1 MLSST
6 WTASLF
12 KMKCTKK
19 ARYSKTVAFL
29 KSSPDTQGP
38 KDSASSTSP
47 SQTSSCHQPSPQ
59 LESSSFINF
68 HEDASSLQKI
78 VDTGGTVEGQV
89 RDTNLEKS
97 KLSSSSFFE
106 PNTSNPLMGPTERD
120 EEEFVTRSGSPGY
133 SSIQTCLCIKMEFC
147 DFTLEHFL
155 DSLRKNRPLYPDL
168 PSLFDNV
175 SSFVN
180 FKADKSNLKFG
191 AFCPLY
197 MTSQLLDGLIFIHNL
212 GIIHRDLKP
221 ANIFIMQARSYL
233 YHLQQIMFYLTPCMT
248 LTRMEK

>member
-1 MLSST
+1 MDSVSS
-6 WTASLF
+6 S
-12 KMKCTKK
+12 
-19 ARYSKTVAFL
+19 
-29 KSSPDTQGP
+29 
-38 KDSASSTSP
+38 SP
-47 SQTSSCHQPSPQ
+47 SQTSSCQQPSPQ

-68 HEDASSLQKI
+68 QEDASSLQKI
-78 VDTGGTVEGQV
+78 VDTGGTNKVQV
-89 RDTNLEKS
+89 GYMKPEKPR
-97 KLSSSSFFE
+97 LASSSFFE
-106 PNTSNPLMGPTERD
+106 ASTSNPLMFGQKKS
-120 EEEFVTRSGSPGY
+120 EEELQPRSGSPGY

-155 DSLRKNRPLYPDL
+155 DSLRTNRPLYPDL
-168 PSLFDNV
+168 PSLFDNA

-221 ANIFIMQARSYL
+221 ANIFIMQVILSTWNKLCFNSSYIIL
-233 YHLQQIMFYLTPCMT
+233 MLKPGW
-248 LTRMEK
+248 

>member
-1 MLSST
+1 M
-6 WTASLF
+6 
-12 KMKCTKK
+12 
-19 ARYSKTVAFL
+19 
-29 KSSPDTQGP
+29 KSSLDIQERR
-38 KDSASSTSP
+38 DSTVSTSV
-47 SQTSSCHQPSPQ
+47 SQTSSDHLPDLQ

-78 VDTGGTVEGQV
+78 VDSDGTAKSQIG
-89 RDTNLEKS
+89 DTNITKPRLINS
-97 KLSSSSFFE
+97 PLLDT
-106 PNTSNPLMGPTERD
+106 NTPNPLMGPAAGD
-120 EEEFVTRSGSPGY
+120 EIEKRSGSPGY

-155 DSLRKNRPLYPDL
+155 DSLRINRPLYPDL
-168 PSLFDNV
+168 PSLFNDV

-197 MTSQLLDGLIFIHNL
+197 MTTQLLDGLIFIHNL

-221 ANIFIMQARSYL
+221 ANIFIMQA
-233 YHLQQIMFYLTPCMT
+233 IKFFNFY
-248 LTRMEK
+248 K